1 MKIDN
6 TKTRRKAIA
15 VDSPPGYPP
24 SRPPVRDKTNTS
36 KNWLPRQRSSKD
48 RKNNFRLFIYSH
60 SSNIPACF
68 VKIGPVCVEIGLH
81 VINLTEIVRNKNKK
95 LSYRRGTAR
104 CVMSIKIL
112 PIATLQCRNYL
123 YDKS

>member
-36 KNWLPRQRSSKD
+36 KNWLARQRSSKD

-68 VKIGPVCVEIGLH
+68 VKIGPVCVEIGH
-81 VINLTEIVRNKNKK
+81 
-95 LSYRRGTAR
+95 
-104 CVMSIKIL
+104 M
-112 PIATLQCRNYL
+112 
-123 YDKS
+123 